1 MAPDTLIPHKG
12 PMLLVDDLIDLDRGQ
27 KKGRVSS
34 ILATDKPYWNE
45 SESFRYHWLLEIMA
59 QAAATVCGALR
70 GSRHDA
76 EAPGFLLSIR
86 EWVLLQRPP
95 LAPGD
100 AMLAEV
106 TIETEMDA
114 LSQAKITL
122 EYRGETVARSMMSFY
137 QEARGSAS

>member
-1 MAPDTLIPHKG
+1 
-12 PMLLVDDLIDLDRGQ
+12 MLLVNDLIDLDRRQ

-34 ILATDKPYWNE
+34 ILAQGKPYWSE

-70 GSRHDA
+70 GADHEAS
-76 EAPGFLLSIR
+76 APGFLLSIR
-86 EWVLLQRPP
+86 EWTLLQRPP
-95 LAPGD
+95 LAPGA

-114 LSQAKITL
+114 LSQASITL
-122 EYRGETVARSMMSFY
+122 EYQGETVARSMMSFY
-137 QEARGSAS
+137 QEARGSVS

>member
-12 PMLLVDDLIDLDRGQ
+12 PMLLVNDLIELDPGQ

-34 ILATDKPYWNE
+34 ILAKGKPYWNE

-70 GSRHDA
+70 GSNHEA
-76 EAPGFLLSIR
+76 AAPGFLLSIR
-86 EWVLLQRPP
+86 EWSLLQRPP
-95 LAPGD
+95 LAPGA

-114 LSQAKITL
+114 LSQASITL
-122 EYRGETVARSMMSFY
+122 EYQGETVARSMMSFY
-137 QEARGSAS
+137 QEARRPVS